1 MYQYYL
7 INYNKCTIVS
17 KIFII
22 EYAIYVI
29 DGNTVLS
36 LQFFYKL
43 KTVLNLKFRFLDK
56 IWKKKWLPRDPY
68 KKNTESNFQAEGT

>member
-56 IWKKKWLPRDPY
+56 I
-68 KKNTESNFQAEGT
+68 